1 MSRSRTYNCPNC
13 GAPIERSSYKCPYC
27 GTEYEWVPM
36 ITITTHTANVQ
47 TLRGNAS
54 VSDDVIRF
62 LNDKKHLLGHVGDVI
77 IDSMRPE
84 LKKILK
90 IKEERDPYMGYT
102 RFFADLKVILPI
114 EDFF

>member
-1 MSRSRTYNCPNC
+1 MSRRYNCPNC
-13 GAPIERSSYKCPYC
+13 GAPINRNSYKCLYC

-36 ITITTHTANVQ
+36 VTITTAAANVR

-54 VSDDVIRF
+54 ASDDVIRF
-62 LNDKKHLLGHVGDVI
+62 MSDKRSLLSQVEDMI

-102 RFFADLKVILPI
+102 RFFGDLKVILPI
-114 EDFF
+114 EDFKK